1 MKSIAIAAV
10 AISAPLFGQS
20 NAPAPTLSIADPS
33 TLSRT
38 ISFAA
43 PEPALRNLGSSKVLW
58 RVNVSLPDHSSL
70 KRAYMM
76 GYAPIVIEL
85 KDDRC
90 FSVDF
95 NGASDKL
102 TKVSLS
108 RTTCSQ
114 DDRTKTASPA
124 PSKPWL
130 RYIGKAWNLNAWTD
144 AQTGQTM
151 LIPDQGANGRP
162 VLTTSMHVI
171 AVGGM
176 GAPDAPMT
184 EVSLVGY
191 IDKQLVLSTVMLIL
205 P

>member
-1 MKSIAIAAV
+1 MNSIAIATV
-10 AISAPLFGQS
+10 AISAPLFAQS
-20 NAPAPTLSIADPS
+20 SAPAPTLSIADPAS
-33 TLSRT
+33 LSRI
-38 ISFAA
+38 ISFAP
-43 PEPALRNLGSSKVLW
+43 PEPQLKNFGSSKILW
-58 RVNVSLPDHSSL
+58 RVNVSLPDHSAL
-70 KRAYMM
+70 KQSYMM

-108 RTTCSQ
+108 RTTCSR
-114 DDRTKTASPA
+114 DDRAKTIPPA
-124 PSKPWL
+124 PPKPWL

-144 AQTGQTM
+144 TRSGKTM
-151 LIPDQGANGRP
+151 LIPDQGTDAQP

-191 IDKQLVLSTVMLIL
+191 IDNQLVLSTVMLIL